1 MTKPLSPS
9 KPTVIETQSQ
19 LSPAFRAIA
28 WGLVLLVVLWAAG
41 YLTARFG
48 LFS

>member
-9 KPTVIETQSQ
+9 KPIPTQSGV
-19 LSPAFRAIA
+19 SPHFKVIL